1 MNKIALSPNSLI
13 GVPVL
18 EYIDALVKAGY
29 DGIGL
34 RMYASPGVNYESVTQ
49 PVTGN
54 AALMRDIKSALD
66 SSGLILY
73 DALSYYIR
81 PNFDLERML
90 PSLEFAAELG
100 FPYALAICDDPD
112 SSRQVEHFGRLCD
125 AVGKFGMTVSVEAP
139 VTQNVVNTLPKA
151 LQVIKEAGRQN
162 AVICLDTMHFWRVG
176 HTADLL
182 KTLDPKLLPYTQ
194 IRDGSPT
201 SGPGAQAAGGPPTRQ
216 PAMGK
221 GSVPLSEILDALPAD
236 LPLSIEWGPGRDS
249 GYSAAEWA
257 KIALDGTRAFLET
270 YYAAKSSPPGA
281 VVARD

>member
-13 GVPVL
+13 GVPAL
-18 EYIDALVKAGY
+18 EYIDALVRAGY
-29 DGIGL
+29 DGIGM

-54 AALMRDIKSALD
+54 PALMRDIKSALG

-81 PNFDLERML
+81 PNFDLERMT

-112 SSRQVEHFGRLCD
+112 WNRQVENFGRLCD
-125 AVGKFGMTVSVEAP
+125 VVGNLGMTVSMEAP
-139 VTQNVVNTLPKA
+139 VTQNVVNTLPMG
-151 LQVIKEAGRQN
+151 LQVIEEAGRAN
-162 AVICLDTMHFWRVG
+162 AVICLDPMHFWRVG
-176 HTADLL
+176 HTPDLL
-182 KTLDPKLLPYTQ
+182 KEQDPRLFPYTQ

-201 SGPGAQAAGGPPTRQ
+201 SGPGVPPGAGPPTTQ

-221 GSVPLSEILDALPAD
+221 GSVPLADILDALPAN
-236 LPLSIEWGPGRDS
+236 LPLSIEWNPGRGA

-257 KIALDGTRAFLET
+257 KIALDGTREFMQA
-270 YYAAKSSPPGA
+270 YYASRTA
-281 VVARD
+281 